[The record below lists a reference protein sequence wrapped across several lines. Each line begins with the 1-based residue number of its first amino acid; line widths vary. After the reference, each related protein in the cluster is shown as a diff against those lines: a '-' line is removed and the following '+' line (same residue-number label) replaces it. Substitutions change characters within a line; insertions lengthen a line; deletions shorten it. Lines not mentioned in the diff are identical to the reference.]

1 MAKKFTFSEAEYSSL
16 RSELVSRIGL
26 INSQSSTA
34 LTTIISTWA
43 AGLTLL
49 IFLSGQNNQLSD
61 YPELIIRFI
70 NSLIFLIPVA
80 YFIPLA
86 IKSGENLTQIASISA
101 YIRVFFEYLREQAD
115 DTALPRYSWEAT
127 NTLVSNINALRKDKG
142 KLMLM
147 FNEEFTI
154 LSSASVM
161 IYFVSAGLNIATVYK
176 SASVP
181 SLIYNLMTVLYLL
194 FAILAIIMVVTIHRS
209 SCVKR
214 NLIAKSPI
222 YIEAYIHRAVD
233 FGLLNSNQVEK
244 AWKKLNP
251 DNRLNRSDGT
261 EIS

>member
-1 MAKKFTFSEAEYSSL
+1 MSKKILFSESEYNSL
-16 RSELVSRIGL
+16 RAELVNRIGL

-43 AGLTLL
+43 TGLTLL
-49 IFLSGQNNQLSD
+49 IFLSGQNNQLAD
-61 YPELIIRFI
+61 YPEIIIRFI
-70 NSLIFLIPVA
+70 NSLIFLIPVM

-101 YIRVFFEYLREQAD
+101 YIRVFFEYLRERSD
-115 DTALPRYSWEAT
+115 DELPRYSWEST

-161 IYFVSAGLNIATVYK
+161 IYFISSGLNIAKVYK
-176 SASVP
+176 SATISNLVFV
-181 SLIYNLMTVLYLL
+181 LITVVYSL
-194 FAILAIIMVVTIHRS
+194 FAVLAIIMVITIHRS
-209 SCVKR
+209 SCAKR
-214 NLIAKSPI
+214 NLIEKSPI
-222 YIEAYIHRAVD
+222 YIEAYIYRAVE

-251 DNRLNRSDGT
+251 SNRLHRHDGT